1 MLQQRGHHTNDAM
14 VSPVEASSHT
24 DQGSSKLQEKHSVK
38 MNVLSLK
45 LLTDTARGTIL
56 FASLLW
62 QKHTVNVGKNTT
74 SSNGHIPQKL
84 QANTKAQSQQLCH
97 ATLKQG
103 TTMMTN
109 TLLSSSSLRTASWM
123 CRGTILVFLLS
134 LAALP
139 ASSRTSAARYSS
151 TAACRS
157 SVVTSAV
164 GEVLNA
170 RKLDMQPSD
179 RFLTTR

>member
-14 VSPVEASSHT
+14 GSPVKTSSHT
-24 DQGSSKLQEKHSVK
+24 DQGSSKLREKHSVVK

-157 SVVTSAV
+157 SVVPSAV
-164 GEVLNA
+164 GEVLNE
-170 RKLDMQPSD
+170 D
-179 RFLTTR
+179 